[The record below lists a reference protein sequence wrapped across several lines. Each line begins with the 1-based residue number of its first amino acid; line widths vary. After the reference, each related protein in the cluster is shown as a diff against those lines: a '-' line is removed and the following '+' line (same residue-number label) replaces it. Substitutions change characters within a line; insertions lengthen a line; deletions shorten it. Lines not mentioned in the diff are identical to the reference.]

1 MNQLT
6 VRDRLYKLL
15 PAIYQLRDAAEGEPL
30 RALLAA
36 IETELDTIEKD
47 IANLYDNWFIETCQD
62 WVVPYIGDLL
72 DVRELYAD
80 SIQSLA
86 AAEVLGKRTY
96 GQREWRAYVA
106 NTLAYRR
113 RKGTTPI
120 LEQLARDVTGWRS
133 RAVEFSR
140 LVLTSQNLNH
150 VLTNSTLVN
159 LRADNY
165 LQIIGTPFERQA
177 AYSAEIRPASR
188 GGRYNVPNIGLL
200 VWRLQSYPL
209 EKSTAARISQECYT
223 FNPLG
228 YDDLPLF
235 NQPQTET
242 DIVTLAQEI
251 NVPGMLRI
259 FPLAN
264 ELRQRRELLLQGK
277 RPEGI
282 RYFDS
287 DPVLQIFID
296 GQSNPI
302 PPEEILI
309 CSLEDEETA
318 EGINWRIPNYEGDRL
333 PGDPP
338 LPTQVV
344 AVDPT
349 LGRIRFLD
357 RPFPQRVEVSYLY
370 GLSDDLGGGPY
381 RRDEAEKII
390 LPSQERETIYPSISE
405 VDRVNSAD
413 PNPLAVAIETWNQK
427 ATAWQ
432 GLQDYTNVP
441 LASIT
446 IPSIEITKSNL
457 ASEKFRPSFS
467 PGIINGLSA
476 IANPGSNQVRVTPG
490 RAIDNQ
496 GRLITLSQ
504 EISITLNPEKYDI
517 ADYPDQTGFLVI
529 FYRSYWQTNAEG
541 TQQQWPIEFVRESAI
556 DASETTFI
564 PLARLEVDSQ
574 LRLVKQPEDVRMEFT
589 SGIVRGLEVKVFSEK
604 LEAMVT
610 PGMAVDQR
618 GRAIAIANNIAVDL
632 NPYLG
637 TNTNQSLILFTTRRL
652 LTTRWQL
659 ELVNSAEIEAELDYI
674 KLATFNNIPPLQI
687 DGKQIDTEEIRQS
700 QQNVVTI
707 TGLDVNPV
715 NSDRAIVE
723 ISPGTATDSSGTE
736 IKLEQSYQL
745 DLSTYHG
752 QTLTLFISSQIRQG
766 LPLQPVEP
774 VGAEWQNLGIVPQ
787 ETQNNLANT
796 EIILIKDS
804 RTYQG
809 DLDIIIPPKKQLKI
823 IAVNEHRPHLQGNIY
838 VRGTADDKDTQPG
851 ELVFNGLLIEGNL
864 IVRSGNLQRLQISH
878 CTLVPEKSRLKVQSS
893 QQLFEDPEV
902 TQLEPIDLIGLVIY
916 CLNLVWQWIRRDLGW
931 ENSSDRYNLT
941 QFSQLY
947 SQQLKS
953 IVAFMEKNIW
963 GLNRSTEGKN
973 GIESGFCPEVPT
985 PTGEDNS
992 RLEVILDRSICG
1004 SILLADTVP
1013 KLKIEDS
1020 IIDNKKYR
1028 DKQQPETSGVA
1039 IFAGGSDADIQTST
1053 VLGTTAVKT
1062 IEASNSIFTEKVTV
1076 FRRQIGCI
1084 RFSYVSATSQ
1094 TPRRYRCQPD
1104 LALSQQLDTLPQ
1116 AITSLAI
1123 GTKPGSG
1130 KISNAPGDA
1139 KKVIGDNNINFYEE
1153 LEKDSVIIAIED
1165 EAENIQI
1172 RTVTEIQ
1179 AETRLIVDKAFNPIL
1194 SSGTAFKIPVLLA
1207 GTLGNGVFRSFN
1219 NGDRWTNVSENIS
1232 NLYVS
1237 AILVDNTNIFAGAID
1252 GKVYRSQNKKNIDW
1266 TQTILR
1272 ENNTAI
1278 SALLNDQ
1285 KREEKLWAATSG
1297 NGVWETK
1304 DRGENWQQINEGLTN
1319 LNVTTLTINSKSQLF
1334 AGTAGNGVFVYTTE
1348 TSQNGETFQR
1358 WTAFNAGLTNFDITV
1373 LLTDVEGQLFNGQ
1386 LFAGTKNGGVF
1397 YYSNNSNRWVEI
1409 NQNLTSLNITDLV
1422 ACRVTGTISSQENTV
1437 IGDKTFFKQ
1446 QGLEPGDRFLDL
1458 GTIAKVESDTKLIL
1472 KQAVKKDIKD
1482 REYNYDLLFAG
1493 TDDGKLF
1500 RYLDRGSNWQKLSLD
1515 LKGTAIAVLEVDK
1528 TNGDLFLGTA
1538 AGNIMSSQNGGDN
1551 WLSIDRG
1558 LTNVAQ
1564 KLLIMAS
1571 LQPSFTSAFYGDP
1584 GYAQLSQNCAI
1595 EIRTGAEDGSEMGVF
1610 YSLKQPQRQDNLQ
1623 TNLKEYLRFG
1633 LQIGTF
1639 YIT

>member
-15 PAIYQLRDAAEGEPL
+15 PAIYKLRDTTEGEPL

-36 IETELDTIEKD
+36 IEIELNTIEKD

-80 SIQSLA
+80 NIQSLT
-86 AAEVLGKRTY
+86 AAEVSGKRIY

-113 RKGTTPI
+113 RKGTAPI
-120 LEQLARDVTGWRS
+120 LEQLARDLTGWRS
-133 RAVEFSR
+133 RAVEFGR
-140 LVLTSQNLNH
+140 LVSTTQNLNH
-150 VLTNSTLVN
+150 VITNSTLVN

-200 VWRLQSYPL
+200 VWRLQSYPI
-209 EKSTAARISQECYT
+209 EKSTAGRINQECYT

-259 FPLAN
+259 PPLAN
-264 ELRQRRELLLQGK
+264 ELKQRRELLWQGK

-296 GQSNPI
+296 GQSDPI

-309 CSLEDEETA
+309 CSLENKDEETSA
-318 EGINWRIPNYEGDRL
+318 ERKWRMPNYEGDRL

-357 RPFPQRVEVSYLY
+357 RPFPQRVEVSYFY
-370 GLSDDLGGGPY
+370 GFSDDLGGGSY
-381 RRDEAEKII
+381 SRDEAENI
-390 LPSQERETIYPSISE
+390 LPASQAPGKIYPSISE
-405 VDRVNSAD
+405 VERVNSAD

-427 ATAWQ
+427 VTAWQ
-432 GLQDYTNVP
+432 GLQDSTNVP
-441 LASIT
+441 LAKIA
-446 IPSIEITKSNL
+446 IPSIRITKRNIK
-457 ASEKFRPSFS
+457 SEKFRPSFS
-467 PGIINGLSA
+467 PGIINGLSV
-476 IANPGSNQVRVTPG
+476 IGNPRSNRVIVTPG
-490 RAIDNQ
+490 QAIDNR

-517 ADYPDQTGFLVI
+517 ADYPDQKGFLVI
-529 FYRSYWQTNAEG
+529 FYRSYWQRNPQK
-541 TQQQWPIEFVRESAI
+541 TQQQLPIEFLPETAI
-556 DASETTFI
+556 DDLEDSEKTFI

-574 LRLVKQPEDVRMEFT
+574 FRLVRQPENLEIKFRA
-589 SGIVRGLEVKVFSEK
+589 GIVRGLEVKVFSEK
-604 LEAMVT
+604 LEAIVT
-610 PGMAVDQR
+610 PGMAVDKQGR
-618 GRAIAIANNIAVDL
+618 GIAIAENFSVDFNNR
-632 NPYLG
+632 YLG
-637 TNTNQSLILFTTRRL
+637 TNTNQWLILSQSRGF
-652 LTTRWQL
+652 LTPRWQI
-659 ELVNSAEIEAELDYI
+659 ELVNSEEIDPDRHYIQLEA
-674 KLATFNNIPPLQI
+674 FNNIPKIQI
-687 DGKQIDTEEIRQS
+687 DRIEELT
-700 QQNVVTI
+700 N
-707 TGLDVNPV
+707 LDVKAVNP
-715 NSDRAIVE
+715 DRAIIE
-723 ISPGTATDSSGTE
+723 ISRGTVTDSSGTE
-736 IKLEQSYQL
+736 IQLEQSSRL
-745 DLSTYHG
+745 DLSAYHG
-752 QTLTLFISSQIRQG
+752 QTLTLFISSQTGQG
-766 LPLQPVEP
+766 LLPLKPVDP
-774 VGAEWQNLGIVPQ
+774 VGEEWRNLGIVPQ
-787 ETQNNLANT
+787 EPQNNLANT

-804 RTYQG
+804 RTYEG
-809 DLDIIIPPKKQLKI
+809 NLDIVIPPKKQLKI
-823 IAVNEHRPHLQGNIY
+823 IALNEHRPHLQGNIY

-851 ELVFNGLLIEGNL
+851 ELLCNGLLIEGNL

-878 CTLVPEKSRLKVQSS
+878 CTLVPEKSQLKVQSS
-893 QQLFEDPEV
+893 QQLFEDPET
-902 TQLEPIDLIGLVIY
+902 TQPETIDLIGLLIY
-916 CLNLVWQWIRRDLGW
+916 CLNLVWQSIRRDLGW
-931 ENSSDRYNLT
+931 KNSSDRYNLT

-947 SQQLKS
+947 SQQLQS
-953 IVAFMEKNIW
+953 IVALMEKNIW
-963 GLNRSTEGKN
+963 GWSRSTDGEKDGENIIGKI
-973 GIESGFCPEVPT
+973 IESCFCPQVPT
-985 PTGEDNS
+985 PTGGDNS

-1020 IIDNKKYR
+1020 IIDKKNYR
-1028 DKQQPETSGVA
+1028 DKQQREISGVA
-1039 IFAGGSDADIQTST
+1039 LFAGGADADIHSST
-1053 VLGTTAVKT
+1053 VLGTTTVKT

-1116 AITSLAI
+1116 AITSFAI
-1123 GTKPGSG
+1123 DTKSGSG
-1130 KISNAPGDA
+1130 TISNEPGDA
-1139 KKVIGDNNINFYEE
+1139 KKIIGDNTNFCNE
-1153 LEKDSVIIAIED
+1153 LEKDSVIIAIQDGEK
-1165 EAENIQI
+1165 NITQT

-1179 AETRLIVDKAFNPIL
+1179 TEDILTVDKAFDPPL
-1194 SSGTAFKIPVLLA
+1194 TSETTFKIPFLFA
-1207 GTLGNGVFRSFN
+1207 GTLGNGIFHSFN
-1219 NGDRWTNVSENIS
+1219 NGDRWENISKNLS
-1232 NLYVS
+1232 NLYVT
-1237 AILVDNTNIFAGAID
+1237 AIIFTYSQNETTTSQNDKITVFAGTTD
-1252 GKVYRSQNKKNIDW
+1252 GKVYRSQINQAYRSQNDENIDW

-1272 ENNTAI
+1272 GNNTAI
-1278 SALLNDQ
+1278 SPLLGD
-1285 KREEKLWAATSG
+1285 KDCEEKLWAATSG
-1297 NGVWETK
+1297 NGVWQTN
-1304 DRGENWQQINEGLTN
+1304 DNGENWTQIKEGLTN
-1319 LNVTTLTINSKSQLF
+1319 LNVTSLAVNSKGKVF
-1334 AGTAGNGVFVYTTE
+1334 AGTAGNGVFLYTTE
-1348 TSQNGETFQR
+1348 TSQNRETSQR
-1358 WTAFNAGLTNFDITV
+1358 WISFNTGLTNFDITV
-1373 LLTDVEGQLFNGQ
+1373 LIADVEGQLFNGQ

-1397 YYSNNSNRWVEI
+1397 YYSDNRNRWVEI

-1422 ACRVTGTISSQENTV
+1422 ACTY
-1437 IGDKTFFKQ
+1437 
-1446 QGLEPGDRFLDL
+1446 
-1458 GTIAKVESDTKLIL
+1458 
-1472 KQAVKKDIKD
+1472 KD
-1482 REYNYDLLFAG
+1482 EELLFAV
-1493 TDDGKLF
+1493 TDDGQLF
-1500 RYLDRGSNWQKLSLD
+1500 RSFDRGINWQKLSLD

-1538 AGNIMSSQNGGDN
+1538 AGNIMRSQDGGDN

-1584 GYAQLSQNCAI
+1584 GYAQLSQNCAL

-1610 YSLKQPQRQDNLQ
+1610 NSLKQPQRQDNLQ
-1623 TNLKEYLRFG
+1623 ANLKEYLRFG
-1633 LQIGTF
+1633 LQVGTF